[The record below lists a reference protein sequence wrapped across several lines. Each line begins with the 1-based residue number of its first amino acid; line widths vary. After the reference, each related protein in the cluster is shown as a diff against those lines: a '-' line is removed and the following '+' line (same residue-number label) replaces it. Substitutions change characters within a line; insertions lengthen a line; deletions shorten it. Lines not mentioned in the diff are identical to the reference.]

1 MKNFKVELEIG
12 SKTVKIE
19 SNDKELLKEVVASF
33 IEKKKES
40 SESTSRD
47 VLDGYCEELN
57 KSFESVEEAKKSLE
71 ETKRRF
77 EEGHKERIERLN
89 KAIKDAEEAIK
100 ENGKSI
106 EENAQPEIDSIKGL
120 NVDDAIDLGIEI
132 KKELDD
138 LFATLKSM

>member
-1 MKNFKVELEIG
+1 MENFKVELEMG

-40 SESTSRD
+40 SE
-47 VLDGYCEELN
+47 
-57 KSFESVEEAKKSLE
+57 SFESVEEAKKSLE

-106 EENAQPEIDSIKGL
+106 KENAQPEIDSIKEKGL

>member
-1 MKNFKVELEIG
+1 MENFKVELEMG

-40 SESTSRD
+40 SE
-47 VLDGYCEELN
+47 
-57 KSFESVEEAKKSLE
+57 SFESVEEAKKSLE